1 MTDTGST
8 RSAGA
13 VRRLAEIA
21 QTLRQGQG
29 FPITRLTI
37 LKTLCRDPSDAAL
50 FALHLATAAHR
61 EIERGRR
68 PGHITPDAWK
78 YHQALAAEAMTAMR
92 ERAARPSARST
103 SRLRDILSRVE
114 EAQSTYV
121 NIPFGVARQITDG
134 SLLIIEYALRTL
146 VSPEEAPQLGYQIG
160 RAFAERYDPEHG
172 TGLVPASAPFVE
184 TIAEFWS
191 RHLLGRPPG
200 PSPRAPAPQ
209 KPRKTAS
216 PSPRRRRPL
225 QPTPSL
231 VAATYPAIARWV
243 DDCGWIEIGYSEAS
257 TRFIRALDIGGL
269 IWEGKDAYPSLD
281 AALAALDAALAR
293 WMAKHLS
300 G

>member
-1 MTDTGST
+1 MTDMGGT
-8 RSAGA
+8 RSAGS

-21 QTLRQGQG
+21 QALRQGQG

-37 LKTLCRDPSDAAL
+37 LKALCRDPRDAAL

-68 PGHITPDAWK
+68 PGHIAPDVWK
-78 YHQALAAEAMTAMR
+78 HHQALAAEAMAAMR
-92 ERAARPSARST
+92 EHHARPSARST

-114 EAQSTYV
+114 EVQSTYMH
-121 NIPFGVARQITDG
+121 IPFGVARQITDRP
-134 SLLIIEYALRTL
+134 LLIIEYALRTL
-146 VSPEEAPQLGYQIG
+146 VSPEEAPHLGYQIG

-200 PSPRAPAPQ
+200 ASPAPAPQ
-209 KPRKTAS
+209 RPRKAVAL
-216 PSPRRRRPL
+216 PSPRRPP
-225 QPTPSL
+225 QPAPIL
-231 VAATYPAIARWV
+231 VAAAYPAIARWV

-257 TRFIRALDIGGL
+257 TGFIRALDIGGL